1 MKTTKKGFTLVELL
15 VVIAILAILA
25 TVSVVGYTTF
35 IQKANKSVDQQAVVQ
50 MNLVLKADEIVNGA
64 PQSIDQ
70 VKDLLEANG
79 YSDELTPI
87 FDGYTF
93 GWYAEANVM
102 VLVENKTHVDFPEE
116 YRDVDLS
123 KIQLYLH
130 NVVTEVVDNNEAIS
144 YINTGDISGGYV
156 QLAEGTYTGLKYG
169 YNIGKIVEQV
179 GTEQNGWPIYEK
191 LNKIG
196 SLTIGG
202 TGAKI
207 DGFTIFSST
216 ASNAPVSY
224 DGQYYIAQRHEIQ
237 TLKFEDVT
245 FTGRINIS
253 LGQGSTIQNLVFENV
268 TFDMGG
274 KPVSTAALIITDAT
288 GTVFANITLK
298 NCKFINCENT
308 DRAIQLN
315 FSNKTSAANITI
327 TGCMFTGN
335 ANGNTIQLAN
345 CTLTGKIVISN
356 NTISNSGQRAIRIP
370 GVAGQLVITNNTLTD
385 CADGAGEV
393 IKYSTADGYTPSV
406 ELGMNTHN
414 GKELVWDAGIAT
426 EKQ

>member
-102 VLVENKTHVDFPEE
+102 VLVENRTHVDFPEE

-144 YINTGDISGGYV
+144 F
-156 QLAEGTYTGLKYG
+156 
-169 YNIGKIVEQV
+169 
-179 GTEQNGWPIYEK
+179 
-191 LNKIG
+191 
-196 SLTIGG
+196 
-202 TGAKI
+202 
-207 DGFTIFSST
+207 GFVKSHSWVIILQYSAILPSEPLM
-216 ASNAPVSY
+216 SNSAVS
-224 DGQYYIAQRHEIQ
+224 EM
-237 TLKFEDVT
+237 
-245 FTGRINIS
+245 GRIN
-253 LGQGSTIQNLVFENV
+253 
-268 TFDMGG
+268 
-274 KPVSTAALIITDAT
+274 KA
-288 GTVFANITLK
+288 
-298 NCKFINCENT
+298 
-308 DRAIQLN
+308 
-315 FSNKTSAANITI
+315 
-327 TGCMFTGN
+327 
-335 ANGNTIQLAN
+335 
-345 CTLTGKIVISN
+345 
-356 NTISNSGQRAIRIP
+356 
-370 GVAGQLVITNNTLTD
+370 NTLFF
-385 CADGAGEV
+385 
-393 IKYSTADGYTPSV
+393 
-406 ELGMNTHN
+406 
-414 GKELVWDAGIAT
+414 
-426 EKQ
+426 

>member
-93 GWYAEANVM
+93 GWYAEANVI

-123 KIQLYLH
+123 KIELYLH
-130 NVVTEVVDNNEAIS
+130 NVATVLDPDNAIS

-156 QLAEGTYTGLKYG
+156 QLAEGTYSSLGYG
-169 YNIGKIVEQV
+169 YNIGKIVS
-179 GTEQNGWPIYEK
+179 GSTDNGQTVVK

-202 TGAKI
+202 AGAQL
-207 DGFTIFSST
+207 DGFKICST
-216 ASNAPVSY
+216 TPLVDKATVYTNS
-224 DGQYYIAQRHEIQ
+224 GHYYVKQQHEIQ

-245 FTGRINIS
+245 FTDKVTIG
-253 LGQGSTIQNLVFENV
+253 LGEGSSIQNLVFENV
-268 TFDMGG
+268 TFDMSGATN
-274 KPVSTAALIITDAT
+274 KDNALRITDYA
-288 GTVFANITLK
+288 GNCFGNIIIK
-298 NCKFINCENT
+298 NCKFINCEEIEHPLQIDAYGDITEMSMNV
-308 DRAIQLN
+308 
-315 FSNKTSAANITI
+315 TI
-327 TGCMFTGN
+327 TGCTFDGAVYN
-335 ANGNTIQLAN
+335 AINLTDGY
-345 CTLTGKIVISN
+345 TGKVVVTN
-356 NTISNSGQRAIRIP
+356 NTISNTQDRAIRLQYMTGI
-370 GVAGQLVITNNTLTD
+370 LVVTNNMLTNATD
-385 CADGAGEV
+385 EDGQA
-393 IKYSTADGYTPSV
+393 IKYQGTPTSA
-406 ELGMNTHN
+406 ELGLNTHN
-414 GKELVWDAGIAT
+414 GNDLVWSQVSDGWVAT
-426 EKQ
+426 EE

>member
-102 VLVENKTHVDFPEE
+102 VLVENRTHVDFPEE

-123 KIQLYLH
+123 KIELYLH

-169 YNIGKIVEQV
+169 YNIGKIVSGSTGYGETAV
-179 GTEQNGWPIYEK
+179 K

-202 TGAKI
+202 AGAQL
-207 DGFTIFSST
+207 DGFNIYTGT
-216 ASNAPVSY
+216 ATVY
-224 DGQYYIAQRHEIQ
+224 TDYGHYYVKQQHEIQ

-245 FTGRINIS
+245 FTDCFMIADLTGNASIK
-253 LGQGSTIQNLVFENV
+253 NLVFENV
-268 TFDMGG
+268 TFDMGN
-274 KPVSTAALIITDAT
+274 KQSPAAVHIIDEM
-288 GTVFANITLK
+288 GGIENITFK
-298 NCKFINCENT
+298 NCKFINCDNT
-308 DRAIQLN
+308 TWAMQLDIGVE
-315 FSNKTSAANITI
+315 SAVNVTI
-327 TGCMFTGN
+327 TGCTLTGSGNGSVAGN
-335 ANGNTIQLAN
+335 AIQFSSCPAF
-345 CTLTGKIVISN
+345 TGKIVITN
-356 NTISNSGQRAIRIP
+356 NTINNAGDRAIRIP
-370 GVAGQLVITNNTLTD
+370 NVAGQLVITNNTITD
-385 CADGAGEV
+385 CADEDGQV
-393 IKYSTADGYTPSV
+393 IKYDGTPTSV
-406 ELGMNTHN
+406 ELGNNTHN
-414 GKELVWDAGIAT
+414 GKDLVWDGGIAT

>member
-123 KIQLYLH
+123 KIELYLH
-130 NVVTEVVDNNEAIS
+130 NVVTEVVDNGQAIS

-156 QLAEGTYTGLKYG
+156 QLAEGTYTGLEYG
-169 YNIGKIVEQV
+169 YNIGKIVSGSTGYGETAV
-179 GTEQNGWPIYEK
+179 K

-202 TGAKI
+202 AGAKI
-207 DGFTIFSST
+207 DGFNIYTGT
-216 ASNAPVSY
+216 AVVY
-224 DGQYYIAQRHEIQ
+224 TDYGHYYVKQQHEIQ

-245 FTGRINIS
+245 FTDCFIIHDLTGNASIK
-253 LGQGSTIQNLVFENV
+253 NLVFENV
-268 TFDMGG
+268 TFDMGN
-274 KPVSTAALIITDAT
+274 SEQHTYAANVVDET
-288 GTVFANITLK
+288 GGIENITFK
-298 NCKFINCENT
+298 NCKFVNCS
-308 DRAIQLN
+308 DVQKPIAIDLRCE
-315 FSNKTSAANITI
+315 TGLNITI
-327 TGCMFTGN
+327 TGCTFEGSAYN
-335 ANGNTIQLAN
+335 AIQIGGIGSKY
-345 CTLTGKIVISN
+345 TGKIVITN
-356 NTISNSGQRAIRIP
+356 NTISNTVERGIRVAN
-370 GVAGQLVITNNTLTD
+370 VAGQLVITNNTLTNA
-385 CADGAGEV
+385 ADGAGEV
-393 IKYSTADGYTPSV
+393 IKYDGTPTSV
-406 ELGMNTHN
+406 ELGNNTHN
-414 GKELVWDAGIAT
+414 GKDLVWDGGIAT

>member
-102 VLVENKTHVDFPEE
+102 VLVENRTHVDFPEE

-123 KIQLYLH
+123 KIELYLH
-130 NVVTEVVDNNEAIS
+130 NVVTEVVDNDEAIS

-156 QLAEGTYTGLKYG
+156 QLAEGTYTGLRYG
-169 YNIGKIVEQV
+169 LDMGKIVEQV
-179 GTEQNGWPIYEK
+179 GTAQNGWPIYEK

-207 DGFTIFSST
+207 DGFTIYSST
-216 ASNAPVSY
+216 ASDAAVNNA
-224 DGQYYIAQRHEIQ
+224 GQYYIAQKHEIQ

-245 FTGRINIS
+245 FTSGITIIINE
-253 LGQGSTIQNLVFENV
+253 GSNIKNLVFENV
-268 TFDMGG
+268 TFDMYN
-274 KPVSTAALIITDAT
+274 KQSDAA
-288 GTVFANITLK
+288 ANIIDKIGGVENITFK
-298 NCKFINCENT
+298 NCKFINCS
-308 DRAIQLN
+308 DVKKPIAIDLRCE
-315 FSNKTSAANITI
+315 TGLNITI
-327 TGCMFTGN
+327 TGCTFEGAAYN
-335 ANGNTIQLAN
+335 AIQIGGDGSKY
-345 CTLTGKIVISN
+345 TGKIVITN
-356 NTISNSGQRAIRIP
+356 NTISNTANRGIRVAS
-370 GVAGQLVITNNTLTD
+370 VAGQLVITNNTLTNATD
-385 CADGAGEV
+385 EDGQA
-393 IKYSTADGYTPSV
+393 IKYQGTPTSA
-406 ELGMNTHN
+406 ELGLNTHN
-414 GKELVWDAGIAT
+414 DNDLVWSQVSDGWVAT
-426 EKQ
+426 EE

>member
-156 QLAEGTYTGLKYG
+156 QLAEGTYTGLRYG
-169 YNIGKIVEQV
+169 LDMGKIVEQV
-179 GTEQNGWPIYEK
+179 GTAQNGWPIYEK

-202 TGAKI
+202 AGAKI
-207 DGFTIFSST
+207 DGFTIYSST
-216 ASNAPVSY
+216 ASNAAVNNA
-224 DGQYYIAQRHEIQ
+224 GQYYIAQRHEIQ

-245 FTGRINIS
+245 FTGAINIS

-274 KPVSTAALIITDAT
+274 KPVSTAALGITDAT

-298 NCKFINCENT
+298 NCKFVNCSNVQKPI
-308 DRAIQLN
+308 AIDLRCE
-315 FSNKTSAANITI
+315 TGLNITI
-327 TGCMFTGN
+327 TGCTFEGAAYN
-335 ANGNTIQLAN
+335 AIQIGGDGSKY
-345 CTLTGKIVISN
+345 TGKIVITN
-356 NTISNSGQRAIRIP
+356 NTISNTANRGIRLA
-370 GVAGQLVITNNTLTD
+370 GVAGQLVITNNTLTNATD
-385 CADGAGEV
+385 EDGQA
-393 IKYSTADGYTPSV
+393 IKYGGTPTSV
-406 ELGMNTHN
+406 ELGKNTHN
-414 GKELVWDAGIAT
+414 GKDLVWEGGIAT

>member
-102 VLVENKTHVDFPEE
+102 VLVENRTHVDFPEE

-123 KIQLYLH
+123 KIELYLH

-169 YNIGKIVEQV
+169 YNIGKIVSGSTGYGETAV
-179 GTEQNGWPIYEK
+179 K

-202 TGAKI
+202 AGAQL
-207 DGFTIFSST
+207 DGFNIFTGT
-216 ASNAPVSY
+216 ATVY
-224 DGQYYIAQRHEIQ
+224 TDYGHYYVKQQHEIQ

-245 FTGRINIS
+245 FTDGFFMADLTGNASIK
-253 LGQGSTIQNLVFENV
+253 NLVFENV
-268 TFDMGG
+268 TFDGTKGG
-274 KPVSTAALIITDAT
+274 QSVAHIISVGNFENVT
-288 GTVFANITLK
+288 FK
-298 NCKFINCENT
+298 NCKFVNCSSVAT
-308 DRAIQLN
+308 PILFDTKV
-315 FSNKTSAANITI
+315 SDKSPVTSAMNITI
-327 TGCMFTGN
+327 TGCTFDGASFNAMQITGTN
-335 ANGNTIQLAN
+335 HTYI
-345 CTLTGKIVISN
+345 GKIVITN
-356 NTISNSGQRAIRIP
+356 NTISNTGDRGIRLA
-370 GVAGQLVITNNTLTD
+370 GVAGQLVITNNTLTNATD
-385 CADGAGEV
+385 EDGQA
-393 IKYSTADGYTPSV
+393 IKYGGTPTST
-406 ELGMNTHN
+406 ELGLNTLG
-414 GKELVWDAGIAT
+414 GKNLVWSQDSDGWVAT
-426 EKQ
+426 EE